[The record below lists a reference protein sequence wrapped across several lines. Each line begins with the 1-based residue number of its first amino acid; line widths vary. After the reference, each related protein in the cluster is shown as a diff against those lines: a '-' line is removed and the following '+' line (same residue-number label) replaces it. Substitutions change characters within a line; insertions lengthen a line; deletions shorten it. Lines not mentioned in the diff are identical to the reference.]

1 MIRSKVVLA
10 RRRQL
15 KLKKMNQPPA
25 LPKRPEK
32 KRGGKKQGRVMI
44 TPRVEAVV
52 ARAAPSRIHVLS
64 ALERSLLL
72 DLNSAV
78 AAEVLPT
85 DSSPIAVLVP
95 VLSRPQNVAK
105 LVASFRAA
113 TSPKDAVLYFVAQA
127 SDTAEVEAIR
137 RAGFE
142 PILVGDADRSWAKK
156 INRGFEQTTEPWLL
170 LGADDLSFRPGWVD
184 VVRKLLRV
192 HRGVIGTNDLGNGST
207 IRGTSSTH
215 PLVRRK
221 YAEICGTIDER
232 NKIVHEGYDH
242 NFPDTELSLTAKQ
255 RGVYIHCVRCIIEHM
270 HPAWGKSSSDA
281 VYLRGQSNFKQ
292 DSALFSVRA
301 HQYRWI

>member
-1 MIRSKVVLA
+1 MISKLVAA

-15 KLKKMNQPPA
+15 KLKKMNQPPS
-25 LPKRPEK
+25 LPRRKRGK
-32 KRGGKKQGRVMI
+32 KRIR
-44 TPRVEAVV
+44 AVIASRAQAAV
-52 ARAAPSRIHVLS
+52 ARAAPSRTHVLS

-85 DSSPIAVLVP
+85 DSPPIAVLVP
-95 VLSRPQNVAK
+95 VLSRPQNVSK
-105 LVASFRAA
+105 LVASFRAT
-113 TSPKDAVLYFVAQA
+113 TSSKDAVLYFVAQA
-127 SDTAEVEAIR
+127 SDAAEVEAIR

-142 PILVGDADRSWAKK
+142 PILVDDANRSWAKK

-170 LGADDLSFRPGWVD
+170 LGADDLRFRSGWVD

-221 YAEICGTIDER
+221 YAEICGTIDQR

-281 VYLRGQSNFKQ
+281 TYRRGQSSFRQ
-292 DSALFSVRA
+292 DGALFSARA